1 LPWEGKTH
9 GSHVARAT
17 STHPPIPCPPR
28 LKTTWPAPAP
38 DHSQED
44 AFASRSLDS
53 FMIHGRRAPLE
64 LGTCHVEPPAL
75 ARARQPLTPGPFFPF
90 PVVRVVGREAS
101 RHASLESL
109 GSDLG
114 MNEKGNLVADGSSPT
129 AAFGWMVVLG
139 RPWLPSKTRGRG
151 SGSAALT
158 RILAGAAAPYEKGRC
173 TWQGT

>member
-1 LPWEGKTH
+1 
-9 GSHVARAT
+9 VARAT

-75 ARARQPLTPGPFFPF
+75 ARARQPLTPGPFFFPF

>member
-1 LPWEGKTH
+1 MAG
-9 GSHVARAT
+9 
-17 STHPPIPCPPR
+17 
-28 LKTTWPAPAP
+28 
-38 DHSQED
+38 
-44 AFASRSLDS
+44 
-53 FMIHGRRAPLE
+53 GRHLSW
-64 LGTCHVEPPAL
+64 GTCHVEPPAL